1 MLLGVPAQS
10 CAQHLACLRMCLPC
24 CSYVLTAARQIAP
37 VIDRSGAVAG
47 FDWCLEALTSAQHSG
62 LASEVALAKAAWFL
76 DHQAFGDAVTVLKV

>member
-1 MLLGVPAQS
+1 MHTAT
-10 CAQHLACLRMCLPC
+10 ACLL

-47 FDWCLEALTSAQHSG
+47 FDWCIDALTGAQQSG

-76 DHQAFGDAVTVLKV
+76 DHQSFSDAVNVLKVRQLRVVSNFRICSI